1 MTAIRA
7 AVRSR
12 RQDFAGGTELARR
25 SLPEDPQQ
33 RAEMTAAR
41 VTAITGCQHQVVTCW
56 RCLSDV
62 DISDAWPAGREFECT
77 NEQKCTER
85 AAGRDDEEFA
95 YEAARGRGD
104 NGGI

>member
-7 AVRSR
+7 AVRQR
-12 RQDFAGGTELARR
+12 GQVFAGGIELARR

-33 RAEMTAAR
+33 RAVMTAQRIA
-41 VTAITGCQHQVVTCW
+41 AITGCQHAEVVCW
-56 RCLSDV
+56 RCHAVV
-62 DISDAWPAGREFECT
+62 DIRDAWPAGREFECT
-77 NEQKCTER
+77 NEQACTER

-104 NGGI
+104 CGGI

>member
-7 AVRSR
+7 TVRQR
-12 RQDFAGGTELARR
+12 RQDFAGGIELARR
-25 SLPEDPQQ
+25 SPPEDPQQ
-33 RAEMTAAR
+33 RAVMTAQRIA
-41 VTAITGCQHQVVTCW
+41 AITGCQHTEVVCW
-56 RCLSDV
+56 CCHAVV
-62 DISDAWPAGREFECT
+62 DISDAWPSGREFECT
-77 NEQKCTER
+77 NEQKCNER